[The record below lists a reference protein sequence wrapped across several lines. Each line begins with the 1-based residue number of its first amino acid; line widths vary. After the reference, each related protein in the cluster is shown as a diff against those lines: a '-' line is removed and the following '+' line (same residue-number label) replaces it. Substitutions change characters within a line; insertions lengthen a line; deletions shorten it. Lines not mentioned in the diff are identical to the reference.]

1 MIWSVEKPVFKLILK
16 VRINSTAPQNA
27 QGGEAAWVVAARQRD
42 SDYSE
47 KIRQVPFNQQ
57 NSTFYSDSFLLLIEI
72 GFERFAR
79 CLSTQ

>member
-16 VRINSTAPQNA
+16 VRINSTSPQNA

-47 KIRQVPFNQQ
+47 KIRQVP
-57 NSTFYSDSFLLLIEI
+57 STINYFQPFILIPF
-72 GFERFAR
+72 GF
-79 CLSTQ
+79 